1 MICQKNSRDRI
12 FEKFQEQMNNPL
24 CQYPPEKSR
33 RGRLRENNERFRFGF
48 RGSPR

>member
-1 MICQKNSRDRI
+1 MGSNFLKISEEMNNSRR
-12 FEKFQEQMNNPL
+12 
-24 CQYPPEKSR
+24 QYPPEKSR